1 MSLTPPSFP
10 VFFMATVS
18 GGLGLAAR
26 FGYVPMLVPIA
37 FWLVAIGFALLFV
50 GSLFRGL

>member
-1 MSLTPPSFP
+1 MRLTPPSFP
-10 VFFMATVS
+10 VFFMATLS

-26 FGYVPMLVPIA
+26 LGYLPTLAPIA
-37 FWLVAIGFALLFV
+37 FWLVAIGFALLFL

>member
-10 VFFMATVS
+10 IFFMAVLF
-18 GGLGLAAR
+18 GGAGIAARLGYLAAVAP
-26 FGYVPMLVPIA
+26 FA
-37 FWLVAIGFALLFV
+37 FWLVAIGFVLLAI

>member
-10 VFFMATVS
+10 VFFMAALS

-26 FGYVPMLVPIA
+26 FGHLPALAPIA
-37 FWLVAIGFALLFV
+37 FWLVAIGFVLLFA

>member
-10 VFFMATVS
+10 IFFMATVS
-18 GGLGLAAR
+18 GSAGLATR
-26 FGYVPMLVPIA
+26 LGYLPVLGPIA

-50 GSLFRGL
+50 GVVFRGL